1 MNKRIPLLKKEKNED
16 TRFSFV
22 LMSALSTCMTLL
34 VTELIYMTLTFVQNG
49 NNDIYYDGL
58 NSLLKGLGCDFT
70 IVLLLAL
77 FTMYFRNKYITTF
90 VNMLYLYSILILSC
104 NFVLKRYVGTG
115 LNKHMI
121 YFLFHLNANDLSY
134 LKVNIIKVAINF
146 TTLIRM
152 IIPGI
157 AMALYCYISYVLI
170 LKIKGIIEKKFF
182 VTFNGNNVNNNNNRD
197 QYRKTFFIRLLLLST
212 CSFMFANAYLIR
224 QPSSRRTIIN
234 NGILYHY
241 KGLSLPA
248 NIMQNIFAYNRFKT
262 DQQSSKTIFYGNRNI
277 RVTRSEKRRLN
288 QLFATTDHVNEMEDD
303 DNNEP
308 NIIYIVMESVGIH
321 NIDIDH
327 MPYFKSLSSSSS
339 SLDSADYTVD
349 EFTKM
354 YTESP
359 NTLKSMI
366 QLLCGKDV
374 IYDSIGWDEYEKYNL
389 KECLPSYLTNN
400 YNFTT
405 GIFTPVDLNTHRVG
419 KKQRRDLGF
428 QYEFT
433 KNDMKEYNINE
444 NKKSNDFQLIE
455 PSVDWMLRQTEKK
468 KSFFASV
475 FPSMTHAPYVS
486 ITEDKEGMCK
496 EHINSMKTIKYDH
509 LSEMKR
515 NNLISTIDSKPDNNK
530 KNSNLKLY
538 NNALHC
544 LDFWLKSYIEK
555 LHKQPFFKNTI
566 IAIVGDH
573 GESFGNNQHYFHGG
587 SVSEEQIHVPFKLI
601 SYHYQNASNNKM
613 DTDEERERNKISK
626 LKDKLWA
633 LSDIPYKILFNGFFL
648 NNNNDKRIRSNSH
661 GNNYN
666 TIIEEREMVQSYAF
680 FNPNIKSFVYNT
692 NFKLVVDQ
700 SREDDCLE
708 NNIPSVNCFKLY
720 NLLVDKNEEN
730 NILKRIMLMPNGN
743 NLKQFWIAEIQ
754 RLIDNPATFVRSTA
768 MMKKRR
774 LAAGDKVRVANAA
787 ESGANGDYVKYNSV
801 WRKTTNSITYE
812 ISYSSN
818 LGQWRLR
825 KQGSST
831 WSVLNT
837 NTASGGNIP
846 PSSGWSGSMTVEDV
860 SDTSS
865 TSSPSPSSSSN
876 SGASSPSSSES
887 AYTSPSPSSFSSN
900 SPSPSS
906 SVYNNG
912 ELLLSPSSSTTVNIS
927 PSSLSSNNPSPSSSV
942 YNNGVLLLSP
952 SSSTTVNISPS
963 PPEDIMSNSNINYC
977 NYSAGNIYIRILGL
991 FSFIFIVMV

>member
-1 MNKRIPLLKKEKNED
+1 
-16 TRFSFV
+16 
-22 LMSALSTCMTLL
+22 
-34 VTELIYMTLTFVQNG
+34 
-49 NNDIYYDGL
+49 
-58 NSLLKGLGCDFT
+58 
-70 IVLLLAL
+70 
-77 FTMYFRNKYITTF
+77 
-90 VNMLYLYSILILSC
+90 
-104 NFVLKRYVGTG
+104 
-115 LNKHMI
+115 
-121 YFLFHLNANDLSY
+121 
-134 LKVNIIKVAINF
+134 
-146 TTLIRM
+146 M

-157 AMALYCYISYVLI
+157 AMALYCYMSYVLI
-170 LKIKGIIEKKFF
+170 LKIKGIIEKKFV
-182 VTFNGNNVNNNNNRD
+182 VTFNGNNVNNNNNNNRD

-303 DNNEP
+303 DTQK

-339 SLDSADYTVD
+339 LDSTDYNVD

-433 KNDMKEYNINE
+433 KNDMKEYNING

-486 ITEDKEGMCK
+486 IMEDKEGMCK

-648 NNNNDKRIRSNSH
+648 NNNNDKRIRSNSN

-708 NNIPSVNCFKLY
+708 NNIPFVNCFKLY

-754 RLIDNPATFVRSTA
+754 RLIDNPATFVRSSA

-887 AYTSPSPSSFSSN
+887 AYTSPSPSS
-900 SPSPSS
+900 
-906 SVYNNG
+906 
-912 ELLLSPSSSTTVNIS
+912 
-927 PSSLSSNNPSPSSSV
+927 LSSNNPSPSSSV